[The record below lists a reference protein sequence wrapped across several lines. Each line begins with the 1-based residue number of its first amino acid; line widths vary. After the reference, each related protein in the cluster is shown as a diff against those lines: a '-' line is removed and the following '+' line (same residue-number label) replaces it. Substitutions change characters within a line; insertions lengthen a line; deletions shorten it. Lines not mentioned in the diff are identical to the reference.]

1 MAIIISKSGKK
12 AERINQ
18 SRFDK
23 EDTLQQYIYEN
34 PSVIPIYDI
43 KDDVR
48 TLIIAREY
56 QTSSGPID
64 ALAIDTD
71 GDIYIIET
79 KLYKNTDKRRVITQA
94 VDYGASLWKNDN
106 DWEEFTNKIE
116 QATRK
121 QFNQSLFERIQD
133 ELGLDIA
140 DAQQLWDSVR
150 LNFDSSNFKFVIL
163 MDSLDDRLKD
173 LISYF
178 NENSQFDIYAVE
190 LDYYK
195 YDDLEIVIPK
205 LFGAEAKKKVVST
218 SKAPISTDDDF
229 LSAYK
234 NSKTIKEYL
243 ELYNDILNGKIVI
256 PDVIA
261 KRTPKFMMFNIGQ
274 HQGRKVSVQLCID
287 PEYEGGGPQFWVDRD
302 VADIT
307 RKIIKSIIPKAE
319 LLPPRDVSNYKLAKW
334 KWGDVDITI
343 LQNVIKDIAEGIE
356 QDDANS
362 KS

>member
-43 KDDVR
+43 KDDIR

-56 QTSSGPID
+56 QTGSGPID

-106 DWEEFTNKIE
+106 DWEEFANKIE
-116 QATRK
+116 QATQK

-133 ELGLDIA
+133 ELGLDVA

-218 SKAPISTDDDF
+218 SKAPIPTDDDF

-234 NSKTIKEYL
+234 NSKVIKEYL
-243 ELYNDILNGKIVI
+243 ELYNNISNGKIVI
-256 PDVIA
+256 PGVST
-261 KRTPKFMMFNIGQ
+261 KRTPKFLIFYIGQ
-274 HQGRKVSVQLCID
+274 HQDHKVSIQLCID
-287 PEYEGGGPQFWVDRD
+287 PEYEGGGPQFWADAP
-302 VADIT
+302 VAKALEQVLIET
-307 RKIIKSIIPKAE
+307 LPNAE
-319 LLPPRDVSNYKLAKW
+319 LLPYRDTAFAKLAKW
-334 KWGDVDITI
+334 KWGDVNIKTLQDI
-343 LQNVIKDIAEGIE
+343 LKDIAKKI
-356 QDDANS
+356 A
-362 KS
+362 